1 MSKKLLILGSVSV
14 LMATSAC
21 STFSP
26 KLEDARY
33 WQRQSVSS
41 SLYMRGPKAQ
51 QMLHVDIAGCSNEI
65 KELENLG
72 AIRQVMP
79 TNYNN
84 GNTLNDRTAAQQE
97 LDEWDTPERDGYL
110 YAEHL
115 DYHDFETCM
124 YAKGWERVDY
134 LSHTDI
140 DKAREDYLK
149 NTGRYKKKRYG
160 DRENVTSVNQG
171 SYSSTPNTYNNFN
184 Q

>member
-14 LMATSAC
+14 LLATSAC

-72 AIRQVMP
+72 AIREAMP
-79 TNYNN
+79 THHHN
-84 GNTLNDRTAAQQE
+84 GSALNK
-97 LDEWDTPERDGYL
+97 WDTPERDGYL

-140 DKAREDYLK
+140 DKARENYLT
-149 NTGRYKKKRYG
+149 NTGRSTKKSHG
-160 DRENVTSVNQG
+160 DRENVTSVNQT
-171 SYSSTPNTYNNFN
+171 SYSSAPSTYDNLNE
-184 Q
+184 